1 MKISLSFF
9 VLTAV
14 LLMACAKK
22 EKASE
27 VVLWNLVV
35 DTTKFTEGEF
45 DRRDGRLARAFQFIN
60 DTLVDTKTPYFK
72 LTKRKVPLAWRD
84 EDCTFL
90 GTKTKYY
97 FKSDSL
103 FTFNRTKSRWVNEG
117 KLVKKSDST
126 FSLMSNEKGER
137 HYKKTTYHV
146 SDQPLF
152 DRIIFSS
159 TGCFGS
165 CPRINISIDADGNVV
180 YFGEFDVDSIGLF
193 VGKIAKEEF
202 LQLERNFR
210 LTDPFTLGEY
220 PQGPMWTDDFTNYV
234 SFCRGNKVVKTVQD
248 YGECG
253 PSEWIWA
260 CWELKHLY
268 QRVKIKRISKDSLA
282 HFRHFNYYY
291 FQAKGYDL
299 RLEDH
304 TMRFLLWNLIREGKE
319 VDKEF
324 ESKYEMY
331 AGMDMFQECNLQFET
346 LNKYGRAHPIGTVTT
361 DGRYFRFDDLKGH
374 FTTIDIG
381 LNFIDLNGALL
392 HNRSHY

>member
-1 MKISLSFF
+1 MKIPVSFLSFAI
-9 VLTAV
+9 VLFCT
-14 LLMACAKK
+14 CSKK
-22 EKASE
+22 EKVSE
-27 VVLWNLVV
+27 IILWNLVV
-35 DTTKFTEGEF
+35 DTTKLEEGEL
-45 DRRDGRLARAFQFIN
+45 DRRNGRLARAFQFIN

-72 LTKRKVPLAWRD
+72 FTKRKIPLPFRD
-84 EDCTFL
+84 TDCTYL
-90 GTKTKYY
+90 GTKTEYY
-97 FKSDSL
+97 FKNDSL
-103 FTFNRTKSRWVNEG
+103 FTFHRTKSHWVNEG
-117 KLVKKSDST
+117 KLVKESDST

-159 TGCFGS
+159 TFCFGS
-165 CPRINISIDADGNVV
+165 CPQINISIDADGNVV
-180 YFGEFDVDSIGLF
+180 YFGESDVDSIGLF
-193 VGKIAKEEF
+193 VGKITKEEF
-202 LQLERNFR
+202 LRLEKNFR
-210 LTDPFTLGEY
+210 LTDPFALGNY

-268 QRVKIKRISKDSLA
+268 QRVNIKRVSKDALPY
-282 HFRHFNYYY
+282 FNHFNYYY

-299 RLEDH
+299 QLESD
-304 TMRFLLWNLIREGKE
+304 TMVFLFWNLIREGKE
-319 VDKEF
+319 VDREF
-324 ESKYEMY
+324 ESKYELY
-331 AGMDMFQECNLQFET
+331 AGRDMFQECNQQHEN

-361 DGRYFRFDDLKGH
+361 DGRYYRFDDLKGH

-381 LNFIDLNGALL
+381 FNFIDLNGALL
-392 HNRSHY
+392 RKRSHY